1 MKKTIIILA
10 FSLLVAPMASEAHV
24 VAEEGSIKVKD
35 ENSVKEVIDNYIK
48 ATGGESKMK
57 AIYNVEMNME
67 AEIQGMKL
75 LIQGITDQK
84 NERMLNVTEVNG
96 NVMSKTVVKDGAG
109 TVSAM
114 GQEQTLTDEQ
124 VAAVL
129 KNQIYAFR
137 ELYLDDLGIAVTFEG
152 TAEVEGEQA
161 YKLAFDAGGDG
172 NTTEYYSVA
181 SGLKLQTESPAAGKI
196 VYKDYKE
203 VDGLMMP
210 MTMVITNSMLPMPL
224 KANITSIEFNQDLDD
239 SVFN

>member
-224 KANITSIEFNQDLDD
+224 KANITSIEFNQELDD

>member
-10 FSLLVAPMASEAHV
+10 FSLWVAPMASEAHV

-224 KANITSIEFNQDLDD
+224 KANITSIEFNQELDD

>member
-1 MKKTIIILA
+1 MKKTVIVLA
-10 FSLLVAPMASEAHV
+10 LGLLVAPMASEAHV
-24 VAEEGSIKVKD
+24 VAEEGSIIVKD